1 MVSFRGDYLKLFG
14 DWVQVL
20 LTSIVMRGRKNP
32 THWKFPERLR
42 RARKKRQLSTAALSR
57 AAGAGPNTVAQL
69 EAGDRLPRL
78 PMLERIADVL
88 ELSAGYLAFGQQ
100 EVWVPAEELRCK
112 GLSARL
118 IAARAACGLSLREVD
133 RRAGTTAGVIRAIE
147 AGGQPTLD
155 TLESLAAALAVSP
168 AWLAFGHGR
177 RDPPRRRRAA
187 AERSDRDERIA
198 HSDHAESDTDSNR

>member
-1 MVSFRGDYLKLFG
+1 MVSFRGCSLQLFSG
-14 DWVQVL
+14 WAQVL
-20 LTSIVMRGRKNP
+20 LTSILTRGRKNP
-32 THWKFPERLR
+32 THWKLPERLR

-118 IAARAACGLSLREVD
+118 IAARAARGLSLREVD
-133 RRAGTTAGVIRAIE
+133 RRAGTTAGTIRAIE

-168 AWLAFGHGR
+168 AWLAFGLGR
-177 RDPPRRRRAA
+177 RDLPRRRRDAA
-187 AERSDRDERIA
+187 RSDRAASAPDAGQQVREAAR
-198 HSDHAESDTDSNR
+198 